1 MRRPF
6 SKLTFILSAVFLTH
20 FGTLFSQ
27 TADSAIAPTVMD
39 YNRPGEYEIV
49 DIAVSGVEFIDPNY
63 LKSLAGINVG
73 ETIEVP
79 GERTTRIIKNYWNQ
93 GLFADV
99 KLFYTITE
107 GNKMALEIRLKERPR
122 ISEIELRGVRKGE
135 KEDLNEKINL
145 KRGSQ
150 VTDDLLNTTALVIK
164 RHYIDKGFYNIGV
177 DMIQV
182 PDTAA
187 SNRVKLTIDV
197 NKHARVRIKD
207 IVVTGN
213 EAFTDKRVRRAL
225 KKTKRKSINIFKSSK
240 LISADYKED
249 KMLLTDFYN
258 ENGYRDFKILKD
270 SVSIYN
276 RKRVV
281 IYLDIH
287 EGQKYYFR
295 NITWVGN
302 TKYPAEIL
310 NSILKIRKGDVYDK
324 TQLDKR
330 LSTDEDAVTSLYM
343 DNGYLFFSVDPVEIN
358 FDGDS
363 IDIEMR
369 IYEGKQATLNDVI
382 IKGNTKTNEHVIRR
396 ELRTNP
402 GELFSKTDIIRSVRE
417 LATLGHFNP
426 ETIAPNPLPN
436 PSDGTVNM
444 EYSLEEKANDQLE
457 ISGGWGAGMFVGT
470 VGIRFSNFSAR
481 NILKLRSWRPVPSG
495 DGQTLSL
502 RAQTNGQYYQSY
514 SISFMEPWFG
524 GKKPNSFSVSLY
536 HSIINYEKSR
546 YLGSNSAYND
556 MYMKTTGGSIGLGR
570 RLPWPDDFFVLYNS
584 INYQHYNLSKY
595 GGFIFDTGESN
606 NISLTSTVSRNSQD
620 QVIFPRRGSNYS
632 LTVSLTPPYSLFKE
646 KQFWEQD
653 GNLDP
658 TEDTDLEKREKYK
671 WIEYHKWVF
680 KGYNFVSLV
689 GNLVLSTRVEYGF
702 LARYNKDWGY
712 SPFEAFVMGGDG
724 FTGYRR
730 YGTDIVGL
738 RGYENGTLTPAGRSA
753 GNAYAKYVVELRY
766 PFSLNP
772 SATIYGLGFF
782 DAGNSWYDISEFNP
796 FLVKRSLGV
805 GLRAFLPMFGMLGV
819 DWGYGFDPI
828 PGSLTKS
835 GGQFHFVL
843 GQEF

>member
-1 MRRPF
+1 
-6 SKLTFILSAVFLTH
+6 
-20 FGTLFSQ
+20 
-27 TADSAIAPTVMD
+27 
-39 YNRPGEYEIV
+39 
-49 DIAVSGVEFIDPNY
+49 
-63 LKSLAGINVG
+63 
-73 ETIEVP
+73 
-79 GERTTRIIKNYWNQ
+79 
-93 GLFADV
+93 
-99 KLFYTITE
+99 
-107 GNKMALEIRLKERPR
+107 
-122 ISEIELRGVRKGE
+122 
-135 KEDLNEKINL
+135 
-145 KRGSQ
+145 
-150 VTDDLLNTTALVIK
+150 
-164 RHYIDKGFYNIGV
+164 
-177 DMIQV
+177 
-182 PDTAA
+182 
-187 SNRVKLTIDV
+187 
-197 NKHARVRIKD
+197 
-207 IVVTGN
+207 
-213 EAFTDKRVRRAL
+213 
-225 KKTKRKSINIFKSSK
+225 
-240 LISADYKED
+240 
-249 KMLLTDFYN
+249 
-258 ENGYRDFKILKD
+258 
-270 SVSIYN
+270 
-276 RKRVV
+276 
-281 IYLDIH
+281 
-287 EGQKYYFR
+287 
-295 NITWVGN
+295 
-302 TKYPAEIL
+302 
-310 NSILKIRKGDVYDK
+310 
-324 TQLDKR
+324 
-330 LSTDEDAVTSLYM
+330 
-343 DNGYLFFSVDPVEIN
+343 
-358 FDGDS
+358 
-363 IDIEMR
+363 
-369 IYEGKQATLNDVI
+369 
-382 IKGNTKTNEHVIRR
+382 
-396 ELRTNP
+396 
-402 GELFSKTDIIRSVRE
+402 
-417 LATLGHFNP
+417 
-426 ETIAPNPLPN
+426 
-436 PSDGTVNM
+436 
-444 EYSLEEKANDQLE
+444 
-457 ISGGWGAGMFVGT
+457 
-470 VGIRFSNFSAR
+470 
-481 NILKLRSWRPVPSG
+481 
-495 DGQTLSL
+495 
-502 RAQTNGQYYQSY
+502 
-514 SISFMEPWFG
+514 
-524 GKKPNSFSVSLY
+524 
-536 HSIINYEKSR
+536 
-546 YLGSNSAYND
+546 